1 MWQLFPSYT
10 PFLCRNSESRG
21 LDIYVK
27 NELLY
32 LPPRHYVA
40 LKLHKLPYFQGGA
53 VIGESFALQ
62 KLLVLLFG
70 RVLRLRMLHQ
80 KECGYKVGGG

>member
-1 MWQLFPSYT
+1 MSRETICGNYSQVIL
-10 PFLCRNSESRG
+10 PFCVGIVNPPG
-21 LDIYVK
+21 LDIYGK

-70 RVLRLRMLHQ
+70 RV
-80 KECGYKVGGG
+80 CV